1 MKISLLLC
9 ALIFL
14 ISICNL
20 IAPWPLEFYPKI
32 MPAFAILSIAWLGLE
47 FAPRVCRVL
56 IRDKETRR
64 LVITLL
70 IAFSLIGLMYS
81 AGVLNDKTPDWT
93 ITVIVFG
100 LLVGYA
106 IARRC
111 LVLYFRKQA
120 KIENAQNLEKV

>member
-9 ALIFL
+9 ALVSL

-20 IAPWPLEFYPKI
+20 IAPWPLEFYTKI

-47 FAPRVCRVL
+47 FLPRVCRLL
-56 IRDKETRR
+56 IRDRETRG
-64 LVITLL
+64 LVITMLT
-70 IAFSLIGLMYS
+70 AFSVIGIMYG
-81 AGVLNDKTPDWT
+81 ANVLNNKTPDW
-93 ITVIVFG
+93 VISVTVFG
-100 LLVGYA
+100 LLAGYA

-120 KIENAQNLEKV
+120 KTENAQNLEKV